1 MKENNLQST
10 NKVKDKTLPGY
21 IEGKVEEFSCE
32 FLKQG
37 IQPFPDIKGKVRF
50 GPFDSKQN

>member
-50 GPFDSKQN
+50 SPFDSKQK